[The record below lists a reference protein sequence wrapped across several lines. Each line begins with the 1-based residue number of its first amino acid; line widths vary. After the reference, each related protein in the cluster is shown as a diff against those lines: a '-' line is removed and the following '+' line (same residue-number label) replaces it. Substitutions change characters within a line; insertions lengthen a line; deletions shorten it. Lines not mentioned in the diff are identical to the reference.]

1 MEKIVD
7 RTWYRTD
14 VFEPVTEVPFGY
26 YVWAIGRENFQHE
39 RCVPLAMD
47 GKERNHINLGNL
59 KYIKV
64 ASEKIALRLLREA
77 VEHGCDRD
85 RFYKIIQ
92 EEEETSTMS

>member
-1 MEKIVD
+1 MERIVD

-14 VFEPVTEVPFGY
+14 VFEPVAEVPFGY

-39 RCVPLAMD
+39 RCVPLARD
-47 GKERNHINLGNL
+47 GKEKNHIDPRKL

-64 ASEKIALRLLREA
+64 ESEKIALRLLREA

-92 EEEETSTMS
+92 EEETSTMS